1 MDLLHDITH
10 EGRIFV
16 GEKMQHKARTSGWQ
30 QPLPRQLNMPTVPR
44 AFIQDFWTRKV
55 LNGIINDFSF
65 EEKQAI
71 YFYFTMSSVGIDDV
85 AYAAELSQNHTV
97 SVLNL
102 YSERLMSKLDF
113 FKQIVPY
120 EPDDLLPVVELL
132 FSEPSN

>member
-1 MDLLHDITH
+1 
-10 EGRIFV
+10 V
-16 GEKMQHKARTSGWQ
+16 GEIQNKMSAHRWQ
-30 QPLPRQLNMPTVPR
+30 QPLPRHLSKPTVPR
-44 AFIQDFWTRKV
+44 AFIQDFWTKKV
-55 LNGIINDFSF
+55 LSGIIDEFSF

-71 YFYFTMSSVGIDDV
+71 YFYFSMSPVGLDDV

-132 FSEPSN
+132 FSEPSD